1 MGLGDAG
8 TQGRGDA
15 GKRGRVDVINK
26 QHLNFALNFGGQK
39 EGIDRFHCHKIK
51 KNKSKTIQWI
61 KPRNCDPF
69 GNK

>member
-15 GKRGRVDVINK
+15 GKRGRVDMINK

-51 KNKSKTIQWI
+51 KINR
-61 KPRNCDPF
+61 KPFR
-69 GNK
+69 G